1 MTRSP
6 RPRRRLPSR
15 GFAVALVSLIVLAT
29 AAGPAAAHPLGNLS
43 VNTFSR
49 LVILPD
55 AITVDVIVDAAEIPT
70 LQAFPRVNQLRGD
83 VADGERLAY
92 RRSRCAEINDSAA
105 LRIAGEAVALDVAET
120 ALTFKEG
127 SAALHTSR
135 LTCTLQT
142 ARSASVI
149 GAEIDYTLGANSDR
163 VGWREIIAVGSGVA
177 LKSSDVPSESISS
190 ALTTYPNDLLRSP
203 PNQTHA
209 RVVAGE
215 QTAGTQVPAAPG
227 AGSAGPAPRGLDAF
241 TSAFT
246 DLVARQDLSAGFAVL
261 AFVAAMA
268 LGALHAFA
276 PGHGKTVMAAYLI
289 GREGSFRQAAI
300 VGLSVT
306 ATHTLGVLVL
316 GVVLTGAGLAS
327 PERVYP
333 WLGTASGLLL
343 AGIGIN
349 LLFAQRAQ
357 RTARASLTSGHAEG
371 HDHGHDH
378 ASSHEPAVAQH
389 HRHGL
394 FSHAHVPGARNVRGL
409 IAVGFAGGLV
419 PSPSALL
426 VLLGGITLGRAWFG
440 VVLVLAYG
448 LGMAAALVATGL
460 LLVSA
465 RDAVDRALARRA
477 GSAGRFRLVALVG
490 QRLPLATAS
499 IVVVVGLS
507 IAARSALQI

>member
-1 MTRSP
+1 MRTTSLRS
-6 RPRRRLPSR
+6 RAWARRC
-15 GFAVALVSLIVLAT
+15 AVAATSLILLAT

-55 AITVDVIVDAAEIPT
+55 AITIDVVVDAAEIPT
-70 LQAFPRVNQLRGD
+70 LQAFPEVNEARGD
-83 VADGERLAY
+83 VTDGERLAY
-92 RRSRCAEINDSAA
+92 RQSRCAEINDSAA
-105 LRIAGEAVALDVAET
+105 VRIDGEAVALDVAET
-120 ALTFKEG
+120 ELTFKEG

-135 LTCTLQT
+135 LTCMLRAPQPV
-142 ARSASVI
+142 SVI
-149 GAEIDYTLGANSDR
+149 GAEIDYALGANRDR

-190 ALTTYPNDLLRSP
+190 ALTTYPTDLLTSP
-203 PNQTHA
+203 PNQTQA
-209 RVVAGE
+209 RVVVGE
-215 QTAGTQVPAAPG
+215 QTAGAQVPDALG
-227 AGSAGPAPRGLDAF
+227 AGSTGPAPRGLDAF

-246 DLVARQDLSAGFAVL
+246 DLVARQNLSVGFAAL
-261 AFVAAMA
+261 AFIAAMA

-349 LLFAQRAQ
+349 LLLAQRAQ
-357 RTARASLTSGHAEG
+357 RTARASLTSGYAED
-371 HDHGHDH
+371 HDHDHAH
-378 ASSHEPAVAQH
+378 ASSHEPVAQH

-394 FSHAHVPGARNVRGL
+394 FSHVHVPAARNVRGL

-426 VLLGGITLGRAWFG
+426 VLLGGIALGRAWFG

-465 RDAVDRALARRA
+465 RDAVNRVLARQA
-477 GSAGRFRLVALVG
+477 GSAGPVRLAALVG
-490 QRLPLATAS
+490 QTLPLATAS
-499 IVVVVGLS
+499 IVVVVGLG